1 MKNILSVFN
10 VFSTIRIRL
19 YPLINRLILK
29 QNGAVVGCNVCIS
42 GKVHWQ
48 ISKGGGNLHW
58 RQSLF
63 FIRRFSK
70 PNCKQSSGCCIY

>member
-10 VFSTIRIRL
+10 VLSSIRIRL

-29 QNGAVVGCNVCIS
+29 QNGAVVGCNVCIP

-48 ISKGGGNLHW
+48 ISKGGEFALETISIFH
-58 RQSLF
+58 QA
-63 FIRRFSK
+63 I
-70 PNCKQSSGCCIY
+70 Q

>member
-29 QNGAVVGCNVCIS
+29 QNGAVVGCNVCIP

-48 ISKGGGNLHW
+48 ISKKGGGFALETISIFH
-58 RQSLF
+58 QA
-63 FIRRFSK
+63 I
-70 PNCKQSSGCCIY
+70 Q

>member
-29 QNGAVVGCNVCIS
+29 QNGAVVGCNVRIP
-42 GKVHWQ
+42 GKVH
-48 ISKGGGNLHW
+48 
-58 RQSLF
+58 
-63 FIRRFSK
+63 
-70 PNCKQSSGCCIY
+70 